1 MRLRRGLVLLA
12 FAAAFGAGF
21 ALVRGLAPER
31 VRSEVEARLAE
42 AFGGPVAIGRLRI
55 APGFG
60 LRLHAEEVPAWPA
73 EAGPL
78 LRVERVEARL
88 RPLAFLSGGPIFG
101 TLRLDGLRLVLGR
114 DRSGG
119 WDPPPLARLAE
130 PRPQSPA
137 PPPAAEPEAWL
148 APVTALDSLARAL
161 LGGSGLADAVE
172 VHRASI
178 VFRDARPPAGGRV
191 ALEMDGLEARL
202 RRHRILGGVD
212 LFLRGRLLEAG
223 AERGTLEIL
232 GSRSRDG
239 AIQMALAT
247 TTLDLATI
255 APYLP
260 REQTQR
266 PIAGTVSG
274 YLGSRSPAP
283 GETAL
288 EMDLVITNLRSV
300 IPGFDTGEPRPVAIG
315 RIDLAGFLDVS
326 PNQVKLRE
334 LRFEDG
340 RLRLELAGRI
350 ARPLRSAS
358 PAKLSLALRDL
369 DVDELRELL
378 SWLPE
383 LRREQ
388 AVQALGR
395 IEAGLLAHFQ
405 VDGSAPL
412 FRWQDF
418 LAGRERELPERFS
431 LQADV
436 AGARLRVGDS
446 DRLDELSGHLAWS
459 GDHLDVKGARALLE
473 GNPLPV
479 LDLSLDGVSNFLA
492 GDPERRRLAPGGEP
506 LPGLEALADVLGGEP
521 DPDRKPLETR
531 IRIEAEA
538 IDHPALLWPIEGFAA
553 AIELAPEVV
562 SVEEL
567 RGAWAGVPISGRAE
581 FAEKPERTARL
592 ELVAGPP
599 ASAPPV
605 ARKGAGWARGRFE
618 VERLATRI
626 WNHERAS
633 GRFTAR
639 GARFDFEDVEAAL
652 APSGRI
658 FGTASLDLAHAGS
671 VPYRASFRLE
681 QADVPGV
688 ADAVGLPRDF
698 ATGRIDLA
706 GTFEGTLAHRVPASL
721 GLTGLLSL
729 RARDGEIRRVLPAV
743 VAIALASRSF
753 NPFTGREQIR
763 YDRAETVIEFA
774 DGRMHTE
781 ALSIDGPDLRIFA
794 SGDLSIASPA
804 HEVDAHVVLFLFRQ
818 IDNVIGRIPVL
829 NLLLGP
835 NENLL
840 AAYFNLTGPWAE
852 PEATLVPLRSLASG
866 PASLVVEGVPFWVR
880 RGLQAIGAIDAD
892 AVGAP
897 ARAFSPEPPP
907 RHQPPRKES

>member
-1 MRLRRGLVLLA
+1 MRLRRGLALLA

-31 VRSEVEARLAE
+31 VRREIEVRLAD
-42 AFGGPVAIGRLRI
+42 ALGGPVAIGRLRI
-55 APGFG
+55 APGLG
-60 LRLHAEEVPAWPA
+60 LRLHAEAVTAWPA

-78 LRVERVEARL
+78 LQVERVEARL
-88 RPLAFLSGGPIFG
+88 RPLAFLSDGPIFG
-101 TLRLDGLRLVLGR
+101 TLRLDGLRLALGR
-114 DRSGG
+114 GRSGD
-119 WDPPPLARLAE
+119 WEPPPLAALA
-130 PRPQSPA
+130 RPGGQPA
-137 PPPAAEPEAWL
+137 PPPVAEPEAWL
-148 APVTALDSLARAL
+148 APVAALESLARAL
-161 LGGSGLADAVE
+161 LGGSSLADAVE

-178 VFRDARPPAGGRV
+178 VFRDAKPPAGAPV
-191 ALEMDGLEARL
+191 ALEIEGLEARL

-232 GSRSRDG
+232 GNRSRDG
-239 AIQMALAT
+239 AIELALAT
-247 TTLDLATI
+247 TSLDLATL

-260 REQTQR
+260 REDPQR
-266 PIAGTVSG
+266 PIAGTLSG
-274 YLGSRSPAP
+274 YLGTKSRAP
-283 GETAL
+283 GENAL
-288 EMDLVITNLRSV
+288 EMDLVITGLRSV

-326 PNQVKLRE
+326 RNQLRLRE
-334 LRFEDG
+334 LRFENG

-350 ARPLRSAS
+350 ARPLGAAS
-358 PAKLSLALRDL
+358 PARLSLALRDL
-369 DVDELRELL
+369 DVGELRELL
-378 SWLPE
+378 TWLPE

-388 AVQALGR
+388 ASQALGR
-395 IEAGLLAHFQ
+395 IEAGRVAHLQ

-412 FRWQDF
+412 SHWQEF
-418 LAGRERELPERFS
+418 LAGRQRELPAHFS
-431 LQADV
+431 LQAHV

-446 DRLDELSGHLAWS
+446 DRLEQLSGHLAWS
-459 GDHLDVKGARALLE
+459 GDHLEVKGARALLE
-473 GNPLPV
+473 GSPLPV
-479 LDLSLDGVSNFLA
+479 LDLSLEGVSNFLV
-492 GDPERRRLAPGGEP
+492 GDPERRRLAPGGKP
-506 LPGLEALADVLGGEP
+506 LPGLEALADVIAGEP
-521 DPDRKPLETR
+521 DPERTPLETR
-531 IRIEAEA
+531 IRIEVEA
-538 IDHPALLWPIEGFAA
+538 IDHPALLWPVEGLAA
-553 AIELAPEVV
+553 EIELAPE
-562 SVEEL
+562 SLRVEEL
-567 RGAWAGVPISGRAE
+567 RGVWAGVPISGRAE
-581 FAEKPERTARL
+581 LAERPERSARV
-592 ELVAGPP
+592 ELVAEPP

-605 ARKGAGWARGRFE
+605 ARTGTGWARGRFE
-618 VERLATRI
+618 VERLSTRI
-626 WNHERAS
+626 WKHERAS

-639 GARFDFEDVEAAL
+639 AARFDFEDVEAAL
-652 APSGRI
+652 APSGRV

-688 ADAVGLPRDF
+688 ADVVGLPRDF

-706 GTFEGTLAHRVPASL
+706 GSFEGSLAPRVPAST
-721 GLTGLLSL
+721 GLTGLLSV

-743 VAIALASRSF
+743 VAITLASRSF

-774 DGRMHTE
+774 GGRMHTE
-781 ALSIDGPDLRIFA
+781 ALSIDGPDLRVFA
-794 SGDLSIASPA
+794 SGDLSLASPA
-804 HEVDAHVVLFLFRQ
+804 HDVDAHVVLFLFRQ

-829 NLLLGP
+829 SLLLGP

-852 PEATLVPLRSLASG
+852 PEATLVPLRSLATG

-880 RGLQAIGAIDAD
+880 RGLQAIGAIDGD

-907 RHQPPRKES
+907 RKDS

>member
-1 MRLRRGLVLLA
+1 MRLRSGLALLA

-21 ALVRGLAPER
+21 ALVRGIAPER
-31 VRSEVEARLAE
+31 VRSEIEARLAD
-42 AFGGPVAIGRLRI
+42 ALGGPVAIGRLRI

-60 LRLHAEEVPAWPA
+60 LRLHAEAVTAWPS
-73 EAGPL
+73 EAGPR
-78 LRVERVEARL
+78 LRVEQVDARL
-88 RPLAFLSGGPIFG
+88 RPLALLGGGPIFG
-101 TLRLDGLRLVLGR
+101 TLRLDGVSLALER

-119 WDPPPLARLAE
+119 WQPPPLARVAGSREQAAPE
-130 PRPQSPA
+130 P
-137 PPPAAEPEAWL
+137 PPPAQPAEAWL
-148 APVTALDSLARAL
+148 EPVAALDSLARAV

-172 VHRASI
+172 VHRARI
-178 VFRDARPPAGGRV
+178 AFRDAASPSGDRV
-191 ALEMDGLEARL
+191 ALEMEGLEARL

-223 AERGTLEIL
+223 GTERGTVEIL

-239 AIQMALAT
+239 TVQMALAT
-247 TTLDLATI
+247 TALDLATI

-260 REQTQR
+260 REQPQR

-274 YLGSRSPAP
+274 YLGSQSPAP
-283 GETAL
+283 GQTAL
-288 EMDLVITNLRSV
+288 EMDLVISNLRSV
-300 IPGFDTGEPRPVAIG
+300 IPGFDTGEARPVAIE
-315 RIDLAGFLDVS
+315 RIDLAGFLDVA
-326 PNQVKLRE
+326 PDHLKLRE
-334 LRFEDG
+334 LRFENG
-340 RLRLELAGRI
+340 GLRLELAGRI
-350 ARPLRSAS
+350 SRPLASAS
-358 PAKLSLALRDL
+358 LAKLSLALRDL

-388 AVQALGR
+388 ATRALER
-395 IEAGLLAHFQ
+395 IEAGLLANLQ
-405 VDGSAPL
+405 VDGSARL
-412 FRWQDF
+412 SRWQDF
-418 LAGRERELPERFS
+418 LSGRERELPERFS

-446 DRLDELSGHLAWS
+446 DHLDQLSGQLAWS
-459 GDHLDVKGARALLE
+459 GDDHLEVKGARALFE
-473 GNPLPV
+473 GAPLPV
-479 LDLSLDGVSNFLA
+479 LDLSLAGVSNFLA

-506 LPGLEALADVLGGEP
+506 LPGLEALADVLAGEP
-521 DPDRKPLETR
+521 DPESRPLETR

-538 IDHPALLWPIEGFAA
+538 IDHPALLWPVEGLAA
-553 AIELAPEVV
+553 AIELEPDVV
-562 SVEEL
+562 RVEEL

-581 FAEKPERTARL
+581 FAEQPERTARV

-599 ASAPPV
+599 ESAPPR
-605 ARKGAGWARGRFE
+605 AGTGEGWARGRFE

-633 GRFTAR
+633 GRFNAR

-658 FGTASLDLAHAGS
+658 FGRASLDLAHTGS

-681 QADVPGV
+681 QAEVPGV

-698 ATGRIDLA
+698 ATGRIELA
-706 GTFEGTLAHRVPASL
+706 GSFEGSLAHKVPASL

-794 SGDLSIASPA
+794 SGDLSLASPA
-804 HEVDAHVVLFLFRQ
+804 HPVDAHVVLFLFRQ

-907 RHQPPRKES
+907 RKDS